1 MCSITIVFLINILMP
16 FSEEIIAIEDTTE
29 LCFND
34 LPLENQKVF
43 LENTESDENGIST
56 RARKISNV
64 VSMFGASKKYSKTKG
79 KVLLHL
85 TSYKESFKSAH
96 ARVTGG
102 GKSWTKNNIKGSGKS
117 MAITIPVSY
126 TGKQK
131 YFHFKGSVQYV
142 TAAGPGSISSNAGA
156 FMFGR

>member
-1 MCSITIVFLINILMP
+1 MP

-43 LENTESDENGIST
+43 LENGFNEQDIFYKTGLVEYTESDENGIST

-96 ARVTGG
+96 ARVNGG
-102 GKSWTKNNIKGSGKS
+102 GKSWTKNNIKAVANRWPLLYQLVIQGNRNIFILKV
-117 MAITIPVSY
+117 VS
-126 TGKQK
+126 
-131 YFHFKGSVQYV
+131 
-142 TAAGPGSISSNAGA
+142 N
-156 FMFGR
+156 M